1 MQSTIIKYFAFVH
14 LPPHLQVVSKPI
26 GELANLFEQL
36 LPDGPEKSAGMRK
49 LLEAKDCFVRS
60 ALDQAPNV
68 LIEEAK
74 RVRIAIDV
82 DSMVNRFL
90 GWKLPED
97 FYPDCGIT
105 FDGRKPDALNP
116 NKSWPTGT
124 NLFHA
129 GQAKAM
135 FEHALGG
142 AATGAASA

>member
-1 MQSTIIKYFAFVH
+1 MQSTIIKYFAFAH

-60 ALDQAPNV
+60 ALHQAPNV

-90 GWKLPED
+90 GWKLPDD
-97 FYPDCGIT
+97 FYPDAGIS
-105 FDGRKPDALNP
+105 FKAPQSPFG
-116 NKSWPTGT
+116 WPTGT

-142 AATGAASA
+142 SAAVDVPA

>member
-1 MQSTIIKYFAFVH
+1 MQSTTIKYFAFAH
-14 LPPHLQVVSKPI
+14 LPAHLQVVSKPI

-36 LPDGPEKSAGMRK
+36 LPEGSEKLAGMRK

-60 ALDQAPNV
+60 ALDRAPNV
-68 LIEEAK
+68 LIEESQRI
-74 RVRIAIDV
+74 RVAIDV
-82 DSMVNRFL
+82 DVDAMVNRFL

-97 FYPDCGIT
+97 FYPDAGIS
-105 FDGRKPDALNP
+105 FKAPQSPFG
-116 NKSWPTGT
+116 WPTGT

-142 AATGAASA
+142 PVTVSAPA